1 MVGSARHCIAPP
13 PRPACLSTIL
23 RFYSDMMS
31 ILGTIVIGFVV
42 GLLARAVKPGDDKLG
57 WIMTTLLGIAGSFI
71 ATYVGVAMNWYRQG
85 EAAGWIASII
95 GAVVLLVLYG
105 LVRRKS

>member
-1 MVGSARHCIAPP
+1 
-13 PRPACLSTIL
+13 
-23 RFYSDMMS
+23 MMS

-85 EAAGWIASII
+85 EAAGWIASVI